1 MSTDAKERPSS
12 QPDTAIDSLLE
23 ETPSGRTGGSP
34 LAVVFPPDPDV
45 WIESRRLVGD
55 KNLRVDDLATCSSQ
69 DPVVVMDLLRTA
81 NAMYFSSGKSA
92 ISTARTAIVRLGSD
106 VIIDILEK
114 MKTRPVFENE
124 DVRHWFELHRSRC
137 RRSAIVARI
146 LSEALARTLCDD
158 CQTAA
163 LFLHVGEMLAVAYF
177 REEYV
182 KLAEDLSRSGI
193 VYRLA
198 QEQKFNTEEM
208 GLMYLRRQGIPEV
221 IIAAIDRE
229 ARVRTPERAIMKP
242 LCLAAAEMV
251 EAFDMNRWEK
261 IAPGKK
267 LPPKSALRMLQFSEN
282 QYLKVYER
290 CSEYLFSARQLEE
303 RRKQQPVSKISDYTA
318 EAADSIPSDI
328 AAEQSSLQLE
338 IRNLLKD
345 FAATPGEERHIE
357 EQQTTPQSNV
367 PPPAETRPIT
377 YEPSLD
383 KQFELDAAR
392 SHAKTEARDTERPI
406 EVPKP
411 AAISSNG
418 QKLLDDFTNMF
429 AEAKN
434 SEELLTQL
442 LKKLVDEG
450 PFEKS
455 ALIVVSKDRSR
466 ALVVAARGPNIGNGQ
481 MVSIDDPLSPLAQ
494 CFSKVQSFG
503 NRESPHSPF
512 GSKSFALAPLDAD
525 HQTPVALYA
534 DCGNEGAVPFE
545 ARRIFRMVVDLVNQK
560 LPQLA
565 GSIPVEI

>member
-345 FAATPGEERHIE
+345 FAATPGEERQIE
-357 EQQTTPQSNV
+357 EQQTTPQLSV
-367 PPPAETRPIT
+367 PPPAETPPIT
-377 YEPSLD
+377 CEPSLD